1 MASEQGLIIL
11 FDGVCNLCNNSVQF
25 ILKRDKKRKFRFG
38 SLQGEAGQALLKQ
51 FNLPPENLHTF
62 VLIEGDR
69 VYTKS
74 TAALRIAKHLR
85 RGWNLFYGLI
95 IIPRFLRDAIY
106 NWVSRNRY
114 KWFGKR
120 DSCRLPSPEEKALFL
135 D

>member
-1 MASEQGLIIL
+1 
-11 FDGVCNLCNNSVQF
+11 
-25 ILKRDKKRKFRFG
+25 
-38 SLQGEAGQALLKQ
+38 LLEQ
-51 FNLPPENLHTF
+51 FNLPQENFHTF

-85 RGWNLFYGLI
+85 RGWNLLYGLI
-95 IIPRFLRDAIY
+95 IIPKFLRDAVY
-106 NWVSRNRY
+106 NWVSKNRY